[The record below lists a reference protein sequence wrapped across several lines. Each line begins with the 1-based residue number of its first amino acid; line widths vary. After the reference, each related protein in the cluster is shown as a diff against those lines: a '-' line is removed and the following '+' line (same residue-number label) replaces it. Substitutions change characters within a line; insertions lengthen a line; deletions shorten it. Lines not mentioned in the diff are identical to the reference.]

1 MDPLRACSML
11 ENLAGGLSQLDPDYA
26 ALYATN
32 ARLARE
38 QLTQAYDLMKTSLE
52 SLSCRELITFHDGF
66 SYFADAF
73 DLTILRAMEE
83 EAEARPPPVRWRTS
97 WQRSAFTSFPPSLP
111 RSTGPDAT
119 AQMIH
124 RECGVPIFSL
134 DLMMS
139 DHGQDPGIA
148 AYLAMLQT
156 NVNTLREAYA

>member
-1 MDPLRACSML
+1 ML
-11 ENLAGGLSQLDPDYA
+11 ENLAGGLSQLDPDHA

-83 EAEARPPPVRWRTS
+83 EAGSEA
-97 WQRSAFTSFPPSLP
+97 SA
-111 RSTGPDAT
+111 
-119 AQMIH
+119 
-124 RECGVPIFSL
+124 
-134 DLMMS
+134 
-139 DHGQDPGIA
+139 
-148 AYLAMLQT
+148 
-156 NVNTLREAYA
+156 REAVSYTHLSL